1 MVYEQLISKKSSENG
16 FSVERDYVN
25 KKAYHDKFERLP
37 LNKSVYEMI
46 YKETGRLLE
55 YVDGQSN
62 EYMIAING
70 RTGEFIVD
78 NLNRPGDSS
87 GTTFNEYEMAEIEK
101 CEDSIILIHNHS
113 YNRQPSGK
121 DIASY
126 AMNDKVKIS
135 IIACHNGDVYAIIKA
150 NKVVA
155 QIYNELFNEFP
166 ETYSKE
172 ERKTRATKILEAL
185 NGLGNSLYEVWRL

>member
-62 EYMIAING
+62 EYM
-70 RTGEFIVD
+70 
-78 NLNRPGDSS
+78 LLS
-87 GTTFNEYEMAEIEK
+87 
-101 CEDSIILIHNHS
+101 
-113 YNRQPSGK
+113 RQ
-121 DIASY
+121 
-126 AMNDKVKIS
+126 
-135 IIACHNGDVYAIIKA
+135 IKLLRRY
-150 NKVVA
+150 
-155 QIYNELFNEFP
+155 I
-166 ETYSKE
+166 T
-172 ERKTRATKILEAL
+172 
-185 NGLGNSLYEVWRL
+185 NSLMSFQRHIRKKKEKLGQRRY